1 MISIKNYWKKI
12 AYSAVVICALI
23 AALAG
28 GFYAGQHYPKN
39 ITVTGVANIN
49 NPEKGNADFNTFW
62 EAWQTINDLYLKNS
76 SVDNQEKVR
85 GAMRGLVAALGD
97 PYTQYFDPQDG
108 EIFQQDVQGNFGG
121 VGIEIGLRKNILA
134 IIAPL
139 KGSPADRAGLRSQ
152 DLIVAINGASTENEE
167 VDQAVSKIRG
177 EIGSTVKL
185 TIMREGWEKPK
196 DFTITREKISLP
208 TLSYELKEKN
218 IGYVQI
224 YSFNGNV
231 NELFYNAMV
240 QAQKDGV
247 EGIVLDLRN
256 NPGGYLDVAV
266 DIAGWFLKKKSLV
279 VSEESRQGIGN
290 QYRTQGN
297 EALVNV
303 PVVVLIN
310 KGSASASEILAGALR
325 DQRKAPLIGETSFG
339 KGTIQQIKNLSD
351 GSSIKITIAHWVMPS
366 GKIIDHEGIEPD
378 ILVPV
383 TETDNEKKDDIQLQ
397 KALEVLKLEMKK

>member
-1 MISIKNYWKKI
+1 
-12 AYSAVVICALI
+12 
-23 AALAG
+23 
-28 GFYAGQHYPKN
+28 
-39 ITVTGVANIN
+39 
-49 NPEKGNADFNTFW
+49 
-62 EAWQTINDLYLKNS
+62 
-76 SVDNQEKVR
+76 
-85 GAMRGLVAALGD
+85 
-97 PYTQYFDPQDG
+97 
-108 EIFQQDVQGNFGG
+108 
-121 VGIEIGLRKNILA
+121 
-134 IIAPL
+134 
-139 KGSPADRAGLRSQ
+139 
-152 DLIVAINGASTENEE
+152 
-167 VDQAVSKIRG
+167 
-177 EIGSTVKL
+177 
-185 TIMREGWEKPK
+185 
-196 DFTITREKISLP
+196 
-208 TLSYELKEKN
+208 LKEKN

-325 DQRKAPLIGETSFG
+325 DQRKAPLIGEKSFG

-383 TETDNEKKDDIQLQ
+383 TEADNEKKDDIQLQ

>member
-1 MISIKNYWKKI
+1 
-12 AYSAVVICALI
+12 
-23 AALAG
+23 
-28 GFYAGQHYPKN
+28 
-39 ITVTGVANIN
+39 
-49 NPEKGNADFNTFW
+49 
-62 EAWQTINDLYLKNS
+62 
-76 SVDNQEKVR
+76 
-85 GAMRGLVAALGD
+85 
-97 PYTQYFDPQDG
+97 
-108 EIFQQDVQGNFGG
+108 
-121 VGIEIGLRKNILA
+121 LRKNILA

-325 DQRKAPLIGETSFG
+325 DQRKAPLIGEKSFG

-383 TETDNEKKDDIQLQ
+383 TEADNEKKDDIQLQ

>member
-1 MISIKNYWKKI
+1 MISIKNHWKKI
-12 AYSAVVICALI
+12 VYGAVLICALI
-23 AALAG
+23 LAGTG
-28 GFYAGQHYPKN
+28 GFYAGQQYPKN
-39 ITVTGVANIN
+39 ITVTGVTNIN
-49 NPEKGNADFNTFW
+49 NPEKEDANFTTFW
-62 EAWQTINDLYLKNS
+62 EAWQAVNDLYLKNS
-76 SVDNQEKVR
+76 SIDNQQKVR

-139 KGSPADRAGLRSQ
+139 KDSPADRIGLRSQ
-152 DLIVAINGASTENEE
+152 DLIIAIDGNTTENQE

-177 EIGSTVKL
+177 EIGSTVTL
-185 TIMREGWEKPK
+185 TIMRDGWEKPK
-196 DFTITREKISLP
+196 DFSITREKISLP
-208 TLSYELKEKN
+208 TLSYELKDGK

-224 YSFNGNV
+224 YSFNANV

-325 DQRKAPLIGETSFG
+325 DQRKIPLIGEKSFG
-339 KGTIQQIKNLSD
+339 KGTIQQIKNLTD

-378 ILVPV
+378 IIVPI
-383 TETDNEKKDDIQLQ
+383 TDADREEKNDTQLN
-397 KALEVLKLEMKK
+397 KALEVLRLEMKK